1 MKTKLLLLY
10 IAGLLAVCP
19 MGGNLMAQTATQPD
33 VLKNDTVS
41 HKLIHRLGLD
51 VRPSYVTP
59 TNDFFDGDN
68 MHQQRI
74 RQALSVHLKY
84 AFQFDKNSSLG
95 RLYPHAY
102 QGIGVSYNT
111 FFCPSELGNPIAVY
125 AFQGSRIAQLSPRL
139 SFDYEWNFGA
149 SFGWK
154 KYDRTY
160 NPQNE
165 VIGSKINAYINLGFF
180 LNWQLNSQWSL
191 TAGMDFTHYSNGNTH
206 YPNSGVNPIG
216 GRVGIVRT
224 FGDGATTVQGFK
236 SLSIKPY
243 ISYDLVVYG
252 ATRKRGFVD
261 GYDVCL
267 VPGSFG
273 IVGLNFN
280 PMYNFNK
287 YFRAGVSVDAQYD
300 ESANIKDY
308 RVEES
313 SSSDVKFASLP
324 KPILN
329 KLIDKAMNSS
339 AWSDED
345 KAIYEEKKSNM
356 NYLFNFL
363 SKEAAAALAELAMA
377 DKDAIVSDKIFKGLA
392 DGRVSKQ
399 LKEICLLDQTYVKA
413 EDGKQTV
420 AKYLES
426 VNKALTIAK
435 VVRFE
440 VGEGMEKKN
449 EDFAAEVA
457 AQMKG

>member
-1 MKTKLLLLY
+1 MNTKLLLLY

-313 SSSDVKFASLP
+313 SSSDVKFHRPPFHKQFAVGLSVRGELVM
-324 KPILN
+324 PIFSIN
-329 KLIDKAMNSS
+329 AGIGRNLICSGDDTEGFYQILALKTS
-339 AWSDED
+339 
-345 KAIYEEKKSNM
+345 ITPR
-356 NYLFNFL
+356 LFLHVGYQL
-363 SKEAAAALAELAMA
+363 SK
-377 DKDAIVSDKIFKGLA
+377 FKNPNNLMLGF
-392 DGRVSKQ
+392 G
-399 LKEICLLDQTYVKA
+399 Y
-413 EDGKQTV
+413 
-420 AKYLES
+420 
-426 VNKALTIAK
+426 
-435 VVRFE
+435 RFY
-440 VGEGMEKKN
+440 KKR
-449 EDFAAEVA
+449 
-457 AQMKG
+457 

>member
-19 MGGNLMAQTATQPD
+19 VGGNLMAQTATQPD

-154 KYDRTY
+154 QYDEHSNWY
-160 NPQNE
+160 NDA
-165 VIGSKINAYINLGFF
+165 IGSKINAYINLGFV
-180 LNWQLNSQWSL
+180 LNWQFYPQWKL
-191 TAGMDFTHYSNGNTH
+191 AAGVDFTHFSNGNTR
-206 YPNSGVNPIG
+206 YPNGGLNTIG

-224 FGDGATTVQGFK
+224 FNAEDKASVAIAPK
-236 SLSIKPY
+236 RLYIKPHV
-243 ISYDLVVYG
+243 SYDLLVYG
-252 ATRKRGFVD
+252 ATRKRGFVKE
-261 GYDVCL
+261 GIPTL

-273 IVGLNFN
+273 IVGLNFA
-280 PMYNFNK
+280 PMYNLGYK
-287 YFRAGVSVDAQYD
+287 FRVGASLDGVYD
-300 ESANIKDY
+300 GSANVY
-308 RVEES
+308 REDVIVEYGS
-313 SSSDVKFASLP
+313 SSSKRESL
-324 KPILN
+324 KPGIQHQLALGLSGRAEYVMPYFTIGVGMGANVLSRGDMRGFYQILAL
-329 KLIDKAMNSS
+329 KIAVTRSS
-339 AWSDED
+339 FLH
-345 KAIYEEKKSNM
+345 IGYNLQNFQTP
-356 NYLFNFL
+356 NYLML
-363 SKEAAAALAELAMA
+363 
-377 DKDAIVSDKIFKGLA
+377 GL
-392 DGRVSKQ
+392 GFRFHN
-399 LKEICLLDQTYVKA
+399 
-413 EDGKQTV
+413 
-420 AKYLES
+420 KYP
-426 VNKALTIAK
+426 K
-435 VVRFE
+435 VRH
-440 VGEGMEKKN
+440 
-449 EDFAAEVA
+449 
-457 AQMKG
+457 

>member
-313 SSSDVKFASLP
+313 SSSDVKFHRP
-324 KPILN
+324 P
-329 KLIDKAMNSS
+329 
-339 AWSDED
+339 
-345 KAIYEEKKSNM
+345 
-356 NYLFNFL
+356 FH
-363 SKEAAAALAELAMA
+363 
-377 DKDAIVSDKIFKGLA
+377 
-392 DGRVSKQ
+392 KQ
-399 LKEICLLDQTYVKA
+399 
-413 EDGKQTV
+413 
-420 AKYLES
+420 
-426 VNKALTIAK
+426 
-435 VVRFE
+435 
-440 VGEGMEKKN
+440 
-449 EDFAAEVA
+449 FAV
-457 AQMKG
+457 

>member
-19 MGGNLMAQTATQPD
+19 VGGNLMAQTATQPD

-154 KYDRTY
+154 QYDEHSNWY
-160 NPQNE
+160 NDA
-165 VIGSKINAYINLGFF
+165 IGSKINAYINLGFV
-180 LNWQLNSQWSL
+180 LNWQFYPQWKL
-191 TAGMDFTHYSNGNTH
+191 AAGVDFTHFSNGNTH
-206 YPNSGVNPIG
+206 YPNGGLNTIG

-224 FGDGATTVQGFK
+224 FNAEDKASGAIAPK
-236 SLSIKPY
+236 RLYIKPHV
-243 ISYDLVVYG
+243 SYDLLVYG
-252 ATRKRGFVD
+252 ATRKRGFVKE
-261 GYDVCL
+261 GIPTL

-273 IVGLNFN
+273 IVGLNFA
-280 PMYNFNK
+280 PMYNFNN
-287 YFRAGVSVDAQYD
+287 YFRAGLSADAQFD

-308 RVEES
+308 KLVGTYG
-313 SSSDVKFASLP
+313 DDIKFHRPPFREQFAVGLSLRAELVM
-324 KPILN
+324 PIFSIN
-329 KLIDKAMNSS
+329 AGIGRNM
-339 AWSDED
+339 
-345 KAIYEEKKSNM
+345 IYSGDDTEGFYQILALKT
-356 NYLFNFL
+356 YVTRHLFLHVGYQL
-363 SKEAAAALAELAMA
+363 SKFKDPNNLMLGIGYRFH
-377 DKDAIVSDKIFKGLA
+377 DK
-392 DGRVSKQ
+392 R
-399 LKEICLLDQTYVKA
+399 
-413 EDGKQTV
+413 
-420 AKYLES
+420 
-426 VNKALTIAK
+426 
-435 VVRFE
+435 
-440 VGEGMEKKN
+440 
-449 EDFAAEVA
+449 
-457 AQMKG
+457 

>member
-19 MGGNLMAQTATQPD
+19 VGGNLMAQTATQPD

-165 VIGSKINAYINLGFF
+165 VIGSKINA
-180 LNWQLNSQWSL
+180 
-191 TAGMDFTHYSNGNTH
+191 
-206 YPNSGVNPIG
+206 
-216 GRVGIVRT
+216 
-224 FGDGATTVQGFK
+224 
-236 SLSIKPY
+236 
-243 ISYDLVVYG
+243 
-252 ATRKRGFVD
+252 
-261 GYDVCL
+261 
-267 VPGSFG
+267 
-273 IVGLNFN
+273 
-280 PMYNFNK
+280 
-287 YFRAGVSVDAQYD
+287 
-300 ESANIKDY
+300 
-308 RVEES
+308 
-313 SSSDVKFASLP
+313 
-324 KPILN
+324 
-329 KLIDKAMNSS
+329 
-339 AWSDED
+339 
-345 KAIYEEKKSNM
+345 
-356 NYLFNFL
+356 
-363 SKEAAAALAELAMA
+363 
-377 DKDAIVSDKIFKGLA
+377 
-392 DGRVSKQ
+392 
-399 LKEICLLDQTYVKA
+399 
-413 EDGKQTV
+413 
-420 AKYLES
+420 
-426 VNKALTIAK
+426 
-435 VVRFE
+435 
-440 VGEGMEKKN
+440 
-449 EDFAAEVA
+449 
-457 AQMKG
+457 